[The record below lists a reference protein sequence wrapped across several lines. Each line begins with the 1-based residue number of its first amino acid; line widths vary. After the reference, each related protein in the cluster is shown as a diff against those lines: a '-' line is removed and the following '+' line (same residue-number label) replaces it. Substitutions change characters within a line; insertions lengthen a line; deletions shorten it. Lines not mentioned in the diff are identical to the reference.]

1 MEAAYGRALG
11 TDEPGRAREISRWD
25 ARALGL
31 WARTGDRRGGNE
43 VNLNFV
49 DLDRVEELSLT
60 EGVDEMSLN
69 EMSLGELLYFALV
82 ERLLPE
88 FAVAS

>member
-1 MEAAYGRALG
+1 MNIDYVDQGR
-11 TDEPGRAREISRWD
+11 IK
-25 ARALGL
+25 
-31 WARTGDRRGGNE
+31 
-43 VNLNFV
+43 
-49 DLDRVEELSLT
+49 ELSLI
-60 EGVDEMSLN
+60 EGVDEMNVN